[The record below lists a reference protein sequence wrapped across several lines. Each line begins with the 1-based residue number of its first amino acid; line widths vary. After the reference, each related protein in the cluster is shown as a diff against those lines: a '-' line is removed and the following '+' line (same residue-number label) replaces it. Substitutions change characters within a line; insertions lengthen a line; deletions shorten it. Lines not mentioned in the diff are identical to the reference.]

1 MWTQVTK
8 WSFYIYK
15 KKMLRTTFVK
25 KSQFLSR
32 KNIYKTNVV
41 IFVNFCPEN
50 KKCTCLSTTTS
61 EKKVNFS
68 IEHILKTNKKRSI
81 FVKETSWKQNF
92 YFFFFYLG
100 KKNNKK
106 CGLFS
111 PESKNANV
119 CKKQTNKK
127 NFS

>member
-1 MWTQVTK
+1 
-8 WSFYIYK
+8 
-15 KKMLRTTFVK
+15 MLRTTFVK

-81 FVKETSWKQNF
+81 FVKETS
-92 YFFFFYLG
+92 
-100 KKNNKK
+100 
-106 CGLFS
+106 
-111 PESKNANV
+111 
-119 CKKQTNKK
+119 
-127 NFS
+127 

>member
-1 MWTQVTK
+1 
-8 WSFYIYK
+8 
-15 KKMLRTTFVK
+15 MLRTTFVK
-25 KSQFLSR
+25 KSPFLSR